1 MSLFNVM
8 NIASTGMS
16 AESVRLNTTA
26 SNIANANSVSS
37 SYDQTYRARKPVF
50 AAEMDRAMNNYA
62 KHSGKDLPPTSGGH
76 GVQVL
81 GVVESDK
88 PLQVEY
94 NPNHPMADKDGYI
107 YKPNVNVVE
116 EMADMMSASKSY
128 ETNVQVADTTKRIFR
143 RVLQLGQ
150 GQ

>member
-8 NIASTGMS
+8 DIASTGMS

-26 SNIANANSVSS
+26 SNVANANSVSS
-37 SYDQTYRARKPVF
+37 SYDQTYKARHAVF
-50 AAEMDRAMNNYA
+50 AAELDQAAGQLNPGSRV
-62 KHSGKDLPPTSGGH
+62 K
-76 GVQVL
+76 VL
-81 GVVESDK
+81 GVVESAK
-88 PLQVEY
+88 PLQIEY
-94 NPNHPMADKDGYI
+94 SPGHPMADENGYI

-116 EMADMMSASKSY
+116 EMANMMSASKAY

-143 RVLQLGQ
+143 RVLRLGQ

>member
-8 NIASTGMS
+8 NISSTGMS

-26 SNIANANSVSS
+26 SNIANANTVSS
-37 SYDQTYRARKPVF
+37 SYEGTYKARHPVF
-50 AAEMDRAMNNYA
+50 AAALDQANTDQT
-62 KHSGKDLPPTSGGH
+62 K
-76 GVQVL
+76 GVGVSVL
-81 GVVESDK
+81 GVVESSA

-94 NPNHPMADKDGYI
+94 APGNPLADENGYI
-107 YKPNVNVVE
+107 YKPNVNIVE
-116 EMADMMSASKSY
+116 QMADMLSASKGY

-150 GQ
+150 N

>member
-8 NIASTGMS
+8 AISATGME
-16 AESVRLNTTA
+16 AESTRLNATA
-26 SNIANANSVSS
+26 SNIANANTVSS
-37 SYDQTYRARKPVF
+37 SENETYRARHAVF
-50 AAEMDRAMNNYA
+50 AAELQNATDDQ
-62 KHSGKDLPPTSGGH
+62 GK
-76 GVQVL
+76 GVGVKVL
-81 GVVESDK
+81 GVVESQR

-94 NPNHPMADKDGYI
+94 APHNPLADDNGYI
-107 YKPNVNVVE
+107 YKPNVNIVE

-143 RVLQLGQ
+143 RVLTLGQ

>member
-8 NIASTGMS
+8 SISSQGME

-37 SYDQTYRARKPVF
+37 SEGETYRARKPVF
-50 AAEMDRAMNNYA
+50 AAELQKATE
-62 KHSGKDLPPTSGGH
+62 HQKDGI
-76 GVQVL
+76 GVKVM
-81 GVVESDK
+81 GIVESK
-88 PLQVEY
+88 APLQVEY
-94 NPNHPMADKDGYI
+94 APNNPMADANGYI
-107 YKPNVNVVE
+107 YKPNVNIVE
-116 EMADMMSASKSY
+116 EMADMMSASKAY
-128 ETNVQVADTTKRIFR
+128 ETNVQVADTTKRLFR

>member
-1 MSLFNVM
+1 MSSLFNVM

-37 SYDQTYRARKPVF
+37 SYDATYRARKPVF
-50 AAEMDRAMNNYA
+50 AAEMENAIEA
-62 KHSGKDLPPTSGGH
+62 QKGGT
-76 GVQVL
+76 GVKVL
-81 GVVESDK
+81 GVVESDA
-88 PLQVEY
+88 PLQVEF

-116 EMADMMSASKSY
+116 EMADMLSASTAY

-150 GQ
+150 N

>member
-1 MSLFNVM
+1 MSLFRVM
-8 NIASTGMS
+8 DIASTGMGAQS
-16 AESVRLNTTA
+16 TRLNTTA

-37 SYDQTYRARKPVF
+37 NYEDTYKARHPVF
-50 AAEMDRAMNNYA
+50 AAELQKATN
-62 KHSGKDLPPTSGGH
+62 KFSQGT

-81 GVVESDK
+81 GVVESQK
-88 PLQVEY
+88 PLQIEY
-94 NPNHPMADKDGYI
+94 SPGHPMADQNGYI

-116 EMADMMSASKSY
+116 EMADMMSASKAY
-128 ETNVQVADTTKRIFR
+128 ETNVQLADTTKRIFR

>member
-8 NIASTGMS
+8 DIATTGMS
-16 AESVRLNTTA
+16 AQSVRLNTTA

-37 SYDQTYRARKPVF
+37 SIDQTYKARHPVF
-50 AAEMDRAMNNYA
+50 AAALDKASED
-62 KHSGKDLPPTSGGH
+62 HSKGA

-81 GVVESDK
+81 GIVESQS
-88 PLQVEY
+88 PLQIEY
-94 NPNHPMADKDGYI
+94 SPGHPMADQNGYI

-116 EMADMMSASKSY
+116 EMADMLSASKAY
-128 ETNVQVADTTKRIFR
+128 ETNVQMADTTKRIFR